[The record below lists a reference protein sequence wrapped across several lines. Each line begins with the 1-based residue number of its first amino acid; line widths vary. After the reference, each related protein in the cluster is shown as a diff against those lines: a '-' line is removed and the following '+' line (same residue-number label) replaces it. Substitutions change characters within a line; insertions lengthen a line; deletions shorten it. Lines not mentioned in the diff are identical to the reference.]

1 MRFFDTIKPSHLGL
15 MTVHMWI
22 YCTPHRPIETG
33 GISIMTIMY
42 VFLSAFL
49 IILAFKVYRSAISPA
64 QKNIFDAA
72 SILFMTIAALL
83 LTMPL
88 PFTGAETTIIGSA
101 IGGIGVAWL
110 YMRWGEFYSKLEIR
124 YAAPLIFLTM
134 ALGSCG
140 KTIIDL
146 LPTLPATIIL
156 MMLPLISFSCLR
168 RAQGLTTKAL
178 VPDKYYNAR
187 TVRSL
192 WRLILGIVV
201 YSFVVGLIQSMP
213 LDMPPAAYEPMVLT
227 HHGGEILIALAFFA
241 WIVFLKRGLNFS
253 RTWRVVLLLMATA
266 LLFAA
271 NLGHLI
277 GGYFYVLMGIA
288 QTALIILLF
297 LALADIARHSSY
309 NPMLIFS
316 VGWIAYALP
325 FPLGDIVGSLFHSAA
340 SNSSLVMSVIVWILV
355 IVTLFFLDESSVGK
369 QPIFPE
375 LNDGEDEDT
384 PAKRIGAIHHSLD
397 DNESTDMLSL
407 RCAKLSNELRLTPR
421 EREVLELLVRGR
433 SKVYIAEA
441 FFVSENT
448 IRGHV
453 KRLYAKVG
461 VHSKQELVDRVESVE
476 V

>member
-1 MRFFDTIKPSHLGL
+1 MRFFNTIKPSHVCL

-22 YCTPHRPIETG
+22 YCTPHRPIDTG
-33 GISIMTIMY
+33 GVSIMTVMY
-42 VFLSAFL
+42 IFLSAFL
-49 IILAFKVYRSAISPA
+49 ILLALKVYRSPVSQV
-64 QKNIFDAA
+64 QKNVADGA
-72 SILFMTIAALL
+72 SMLFMAVSALF

-101 IGGIGVAWL
+101 LGGIGVAWL
-110 YMRWGEFYSKLEIR
+110 YMCWGEFYSELEIR

-146 LPTLPATIIL
+146 LPTLPATVIL
-156 MMLPLISFSCLR
+156 MTLPLVSFACVR
-168 RAQGLTTKAL
+168 RAQHSTPEAIE
-178 VPDKYYNAR
+178 PDRYYNSR

-192 WRLILGIVV
+192 WRLVLGIVV

-213 LDMPPAAYEPMVLT
+213 LDMPPSAYEPMVLA
-227 HHGGEILIALAFFA
+227 HHGGEVLIALAFFV

-309 NPMLIFS
+309 NPLLIFS

-325 FPLGDIVGSLFHSAA
+325 FPLGDMVGSLFHHAA
-340 SNSSLVMSVIVWILV
+340 SNASLVMSFIVWILV

-375 LNDGEDEDT
+375 LNEGEDDDT
-384 PAKRIGAIHHSLD
+384 PAKRIGEIHHSLD
-397 DNESTDMLSL
+397 NQESTDTLSL
-407 RCAKLSNELRLTPR
+407 RCAVLSDELQLTPR

-433 SKVYIAEA
+433 SKIYIAEA

-461 VHSKQELVDRVESVE
+461 VHNKQELVDCVESVNI
-476 V
+476 

>member
-1 MRFFDTIKPSHLGL
+1 
-15 MTVHMWI
+15 
-22 YCTPHRPIETG
+22 
-33 GISIMTIMY
+33 MTIMY
-42 VFLSAFL
+42 IFLSAFL
-49 IILAFKVYRSAISPA
+49 ILLALKVFRSPVSPT
-64 QKNIFDAA
+64 QKNVFDTAA
-72 SILFMTIAALL
+72 ALFMMISALF

-88 PFTGAETTIIGSA
+88 PITGAETTIIGSA
-101 IGGIGVAWL
+101 LGGVGVAWL
-110 YMRWGEFYSKLEIR
+110 YMRWGEFYSELEIR

-134 ALGSCG
+134 AIGSCG

-146 LPTLPATIIL
+146 LPTIPATAIL
-156 MMLPLISFSCLR
+156 MALPFISFICMR
-168 RAQGLTTKAL
+168 RAQQVIPEATE
-178 VPDKYYNAR
+178 PDRYYNSR

-192 WRLILGIVV
+192 WRLVLGIVV

-213 LDMPPAAYEPMVLT
+213 LDMPPAAYEPMVLA
-227 HHGGEILIALAFFA
+227 HHGGEVLIALAFFA

-266 LLFAA
+266 LLFAS
-271 NLGHLI
+271 NLGHLM

-325 FPLGDIVGSLFHSAA
+325 FPLGDIVGSFFSNPA
-340 SNSSLVMSVIVWILV
+340 SNSSLVMSLIVWILV
-355 IVTLFFLDESSVGK
+355 IVTLFFLDESSVDK

-375 LNDGEDEDT
+375 LNDGGDDDT
-384 PAKRIGAIHHSLD
+384 PAKRISAIHQSLD
-397 DNESTDMLSL
+397 DQKNTDTLSL
-407 RCAKLSNELRLTPR
+407 RCMALSDELSLTPR

-461 VHSKQELVDRVESVE
+461 VHSKQELVDRVESVDI
-476 V
+476 